1 MGELRLSVDFES
13 LYIKLDDVVVA
24 CVANPEFN
32 DAVVFNNNVMT
43 VGELVQELKKAAA
56 VVEITYHKTIDEN
69 QESSNYSKRIEL
81 SSLLPVVR
89 QVEGRKRV

>member
-1 MGELRLSVDFES
+1 MKGTAACANTDIEFELKNNTDL
-13 LYIKLDDVVVA
+13 VVY
-24 CVANPEFN
+24 
-32 DAVVFNNNVMT
+32 NNNVMT

>member
-1 MGELRLSVDFES
+1 M
-13 LYIKLDDVVVA
+13 
-24 CVANPEFN
+24 
-32 DAVVFNNNVMT
+32 
-43 VGELVQELKKAAA
+43 KKAAA

-81 SSLLPVVR
+81 SSLLPVVK